1 MYTSTSTTPDFQSM
15 VGKGVVISQGAM
27 VAAEAKLEGDV
38 FVGPGTVIN
47 PLCEIVSTSGP
58 IIIGEDN
65 IFEERVVVRCV
76 HEDDIG
82 ISIGSLNLF
91 EVGAYVESTDVG
103 NCNLIRINCRL
114 ERQSSLA
121 NGCVVGISAILKEG
135 EEIENHTV
143 IYRKNE
149 KCYKHVQPRAH
160 TLHFSMLRKYLDALR
175 EPDNRHAFTNWN
187 TLKMS

>member
-103 NCNLIRINCRL
+103 NCNLIRR
-114 ERQSSLA
+114 
-121 NGCVVGISAILKEG
+121 
-135 EEIENHTV
+135 
-143 IYRKNE
+143 
-149 KCYKHVQPRAH
+149 
-160 TLHFSMLRKYLDALR
+160 D
-175 EPDNRHAFTNWN
+175 
-187 TLKMS
+187 